1 MVERTCKTLR
11 GKGKITGLV
20 PVVPTPLNEDETL
33 DAAGFESLAEYILG
47 YPFRGIWALASA
59 GEDQN
64 LPFDVINEATKL
76 FVKHFGGRIPVL
88 VKTSSP
94 GLTETLRRTKEMAE
108 FGIDAAIIHFEHQRL
123 GLEQTRR
130 HLLKVAE
137 QSPVP
142 LFIYHNP
149 GRGAQLDLDLM
160 LELSHHPN
168 IAGMKAGGRN
178 LGELQQLCLRSDPD
192 FTVMIAGGR
201 QILAGLAMGAS
212 AHTAIPLLAF
222 PEKAFAIWQHV
233 KAGRLDAA
241 RAEQLVLI
249 EFLERM
255 PKLGNRE
262 VCGEV
267 KAILEIRNVLRRHVS
282 GPFLSATDEHVAE
295 FRRLID
301 EFNLF
306 VPLDA

>member
-1 MVERTCKTLR
+1 MAERPFKTLR
-11 GKGKITGLV
+11 GKDKITGLV
-20 PVVPTPLNEDETL
+20 PVVPTPLNADETL
-33 DAAGFESLAEYILG
+33 DPAGFESLAQYVLA
-47 YPFRGIWALASA
+47 YPFRGIWALATA

-64 LPFDVINEATKL
+64 LPFDVINEATRL
-76 FVKHFGGRIPVL
+76 FMKHFGGRVPVL

-94 GLTETLRRTKEMAE
+94 GLAETLRRTKQMAD
-108 FGIDAAIIHFEHQRL
+108 FGIDAAIIFFEHQRL
-123 GLEQTRR
+123 GVEQARR
-130 HLLKVAE
+130 HLFEVAE

-142 LFIYHNP
+142 VFLYHNP

-168 IAGMKAGGRN
+168 VAGMKAGGRN
-178 LGELQQLCLRSDPD
+178 LGELQQLCLRTDPD

-222 PEKAFAIWQHV
+222 PEKAFAIWDHV
-233 KAGRLDAA
+233 QAGRLDAA
-241 RAEQLVLI
+241 RAEQRVLI

-262 VCGEV
+262 VCGEI
-267 KAILEIRNVLRRHVS
+267 KAILEIRDVVRRHVS
-282 GPFLSATDEHVAE
+282 APFISATDQQVSEL
-295 FRRLID
+295 RRLID
-301 EFNLF
+301 EFDLF
-306 VPLDA
+306 RPLDA